1 MSVSSVTKQGNS
13 GEEKDAERGEKF
25 KRYGWMCNE
34 LNLSTLPEDAPDGA
48 RNIAEWLTLEGRR
61 SSLVEWLGHV
71 KDDGRIHGR
80 FTHIGA
86 WTGRMAHSA
95 PNQANIPAAFHGKVK
110 SAVDA
115 VKEKYDGKMRA
126 LWKVEDGNWLVGTDA
141 EGIQLRILAH
151 LMKSEEYIHA
161 IVSGKKEDE
170 TDIHNVNKRALG
182 MSHVTRDM
190 AKTFIYAFLLGAGN
204 DKVAE
209 ILKVSSKEAGQAV
222 ENFMESIQGL
232 SRLKKQVIPHI
243 AEMGWFKGLDGR
255 RVSVP
260 SEHKTLA
267 GLLQNGEAVVMKHA
281 AISWTNSARAAGI
294 KFKLV
299 TWPHDEWQTE
309 VEGTK
314 EEAEH
319 LGSIQRQSIVD
330 TGKKLSILCPL
341 AGSTDIGR
349 DWFQTH

>member
-1 MSVSSVTKQGNS
+1 
-13 GEEKDAERGEKF
+13 
-25 KRYGWMCNE
+25 
-34 LNLSTLPEDAPDGA
+34 
-48 RNIAEWLTLEGRR
+48 
-61 SSLVEWLGHV
+61 
-71 KDDGRIHGR
+71 
-80 FTHIGA
+80 
-86 WTGRMAHSA
+86 
-95 PNQANIPAAFHGKVK
+95 
-110 SAVDA
+110 
-115 VKEKYDGKMRA
+115 
-126 LWKVEDGNWLVGTDA
+126 
-141 EGIQLRILAH
+141 
-151 LMKSEEYIHA
+151 
-161 IVSGKKEDE
+161 
-170 TDIHNVNKRALG
+170 
-182 MSHVTRDM
+182 M

-204 DKVAE
+204 DKVGQ
-209 ILKVSSKEAGQAV
+209 ILKVSTKEAAQAV

-281 AISWTNSARAAGI
+281 AIRWTNTARSEGI

-314 EEAEH
+314 EEAEL
-319 LGSIQRQSIVD
+319 LGSIQRKSIVD

-341 AGSTDIGR
+341 AGSTDIGKN
-349 DWFQTH
+349 WFDTH